1 MTKSRLGGMGKL
13 SQFSGIKQPL
23 TSVEDNLEEVS
34 EISLEDAHQDN
45 VEKNG
50 TSQPVKTTQEKP
62 VTPKKPVSK
71 PKKSTKDKLV
81 TINIKIKKSQKDWL
95 ADQASQVRENN
106 NEPVRPNERVYP
118 QHLIG
123 VAIDL
128 LKLQDIDWSEIK
140 NERQLRE
147 LLNL

>member
-23 TSVEDNLEEVS
+23 TSVEDNRNSLDET
-34 EISLEDAHQDN
+34 SLEDAHQDK
-45 VEKNG
+45 VEENG
-50 TSQPVKTTQEKP
+50 TSQQAVTQEEKP

-71 PKKSTKDKLV
+71 TRKSSKDKLV

-95 ADQASQVRENN
+95 ADKASQVRDNN
-106 NEPVRPNERVYP
+106 DEPVRPNERVYP

-128 LKLQDIDWSEIK
+128 LKLQDMDWSEIK
-140 NERQLRE
+140 NEQQLRE

>member
-1 MTKSRLGGMGKL
+1 MTKRRLGGMGKL

-23 TSVEDNLEEVS
+23 TSVEDNREEVD
-34 EISLEDAHQDN
+34 EMSLKDAHQVM
-45 VEKNG
+45 VEENG
-50 TSQPVKTTQEKP
+50 TSQKVVTEEEKP

-71 PKKSTKDKLV
+71 TRKSAKDKLV
-81 TINIKIKKSQKDWL
+81 NINIKIKKSQKDWL
-95 ADQASQVRENN
+95 ADKASQVRDNN
-106 NEPVRPNERVYP
+106 DEPVRPNERVYP

-128 LKLQDIDWSEIK
+128 LKLQDIDWTEIK
-140 NERQLRE
+140 NEQQLRE